1 MQGPKVTF
9 GVGDVVVSTD
19 LGEGCLGGE
28 PDERGLWGS
37 GAESWKEST

>member
-9 GVGDVVVSTD
+9 EVGDVVVSTD